1 MMDGTP
7 LMADADADAGL
18 SSSCNDE
25 TDELTVS
32 FFYGAA
38 RPNKK
43 TRRHT
48 SVRPR
53 LRTRKKTDRKRRP
66 GASHFRTRKPKI
78 EEGRKEGRK
87 ERKKERGPPRS
98 VKAPQQVSKIKKK
111 QQQKKVNFLFTAAG
125 LVRIH
130 HNSSSNEINS
140 SFSRR
145 KNREIH
151 EEKNQKKREK
161 PQNASRY
168 STNG

>member
-1 MMDGTP
+1 
-7 LMADADADAGL
+7 MAPHDRTKKRDATRQYGH
-18 SSSCNDE
+18 
-25 TDELTVS
+25 VS
-32 FFYGAA
+32 GRA
-38 RPNKK
+38 KK
-43 TRRHT
+43 RTANVGQVLPT
-48 SVRPR
+48 FVRGSPK
-53 LRTRKKTDRKRRP
+53 LRK
-66 GASHFRTRKPKI
+66 
-78 EEGRKEGRK
+78 EGRKEGRK